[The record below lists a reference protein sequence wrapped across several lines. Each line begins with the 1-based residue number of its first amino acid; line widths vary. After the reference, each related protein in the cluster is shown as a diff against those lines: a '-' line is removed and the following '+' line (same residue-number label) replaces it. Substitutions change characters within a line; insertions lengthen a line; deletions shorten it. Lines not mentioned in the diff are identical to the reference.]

1 MSLIAPLNLGHPL
14 GNDLGSENETPS
26 SLLGKEPSP
35 LMKRAHEALC
45 RDLPELLKKY
55 PHRWV
60 AYTGDWMIAVGR
72 SKRDLYRLCLSRGF
86 SDDDFVVL
94 SIEPELPD
102 EFE

>member
-1 MSLIAPLNLGHPL
+1 
-14 GNDLGSENETPS
+14 
-26 SLLGKEPSP
+26 
-35 LMKRAHEALC
+35 MKRAHEALR

-60 AYTGDWMIAVGR
+60 AYTGDWMLAVGR
-72 SKRDLYRLCLSRGF
+72 SYHDLYQLCLSRGL

-102 EFE
+102 EEEWEDFSDI